1 MQGTGA
7 VIVHP
12 DAPGEQE
19 TAAQVQ
25 QVLRLRW
32 GARAGVTARPAPADR
47 ARGHRR
53 GIASAAASPAA
64 TTAVLTAKAT
74 W

>member
-32 GARAGVTARPAPADR
+32 GARAGVTARPAPA
-47 ARGHRR
+47 
-53 GIASAAASPAA
+53 ASPAA